1 MTGAR
6 EGVRAGSAVSADGT
20 SIGYCSLGAGP
31 GLIVVGGVLSTGSS
45 YMPLGR
51 ILAEAYE
58 VHLMDRRGR
67 PSSGPQ
73 RPSHCIEDEC
83 ADLTAVAS
91 RTGAAAVFGHSFGGL
106 VALETARRQP
116 IFDQLFV
123 YEPGVPI
130 RGQFQF
136 NWLDG
141 YERLLK
147 SGDRRGAFAWMVKH
161 NGFAPTPLAVMPLWC
176 IRAMLRLA
184 IRSREWDPMD
194 RLLEANLVE
203 HRIEA
208 ALDAPDVERFSTITA
223 RTVLMGGTKSP
234 AFISQQLVT
243 ELAAVIPNATVAIL
257 PELDHRAAQQ
267 QPSQIATTIHPRHSP
282 REQPPS
288 PGGGPNK
295 KRVAKPADAPAALR
309 DTRAPA
315 ERTDGP
321 IQPCL

>member
-20 SIGYCSLGAGP
+20 SIGYSSLGAGP
-31 GLIVVGGVLSTGSS
+31 GLIIVGGVLSTGSS
-45 YMPLGR
+45 YLPLAG
-51 ILAEAYE
+51 ILAENFE

-73 RPSHCIEDEC
+73 RASHCIEDEC
-83 ADLTAVAS
+83 ADLMAVAS
-91 RTGAAAVFGHSFGGL
+91 RTGATAVFGHSFGGL

-116 IFDQLFV
+116 IFDRLFV

-141 YERLLK
+141 YQQLLESK
-147 SGDRRGAFAWMVKH
+147 DRRGAFAWMVKH
-161 NGFAPTPLAVMPLWC
+161 SGFAPSPLAVMPLWC

-184 IRSREWDPMD
+184 IRSPEWDPMN

-208 ALDAPDVERFSTITA
+208 ALDAPDAERFSTITA

-257 PELDHRAAQQ
+257 PGLDHLAAQQ
-267 QPSQIATTIHPRHSP
+267 QPSQIATTIHPHCSLP
-282 REQPPS
+282 KQPPLARGRPDQEAS
-288 PGGGPNK
+288 
-295 KRVAKPADAPAALR
+295 RQADR
-309 DTRAPA
+309 CSR
-315 ERTDGP
+315 
-321 IQPCL
+321 